1 MKKWERTKDKQIVVI
16 VIATNIS
23 IAYRGKIKS
32 YEM

>member
-1 MKKWERTKDKQIVVI
+1 MKKWEKMKDKQIVVI

-23 IAYRGKIKS
+23 IAYWGKMKS